1 MSGGSYG
8 YKYFIVEDYYA
19 GKMYD
24 TELNEMMSDLVEVLH
39 DVEWWQSSD
48 ISEED
53 YRKTVS
59 DFKKKWFKRSSVKVK
74 EFIEKE
80 FTNKKEELLKQ
91 LDYLESE
98 EER

>member
-1 MSGGSYG
+1 MSGGSYD
-8 YKYFIVEDYYA
+8 YKYCIVEDYYA
-19 GKMYD
+19 NKMYD

-53 YRKTVS
+53 YRKTV
-59 DFKKKWFKRSSVKVK
+59 DNFKKKWFRRSKTQIK

-80 FTNKKEELLKQ
+80 FNNKKQELLKE
-91 LDYLESE
+91 LNYLEE
-98 EER
+98 EK

>member
-1 MSGGSYG
+1 MSGGSYN
-8 YKYFIVEDYYA
+8 YKYSIVEDYYV
-19 GKMYD
+19 GCMYD

-53 YRKTVS
+53 YRKTV
-59 DFKKKWFKRSSVKVK
+59 DNFKKKWFRRNKTQIK

-80 FTNKKEELLKQ
+80 FNNKKEQVLKELN
-91 LDYLESE
+91 YLEMPKE
-98 EER
+98 